1 MANLDENISRFMM
14 AKDRA
19 RRIIQM
25 DANGSLDNIAENAK
39 KNGKMNYSDDG
50 LVNTNIMEHNVQKTP
65 SYTQVSNQA
74 MNTKS
79 KLPKEILESFANN
92 NIDTSMLG
100 VGVGQS
106 SILDQLDSMTNGKLF
121 NEATQ
126 PNSNRRTVQES
137 TPQQQPTIVNSS
149 IDYSMI
155 KMIVEDCM
163 KKYTSALKKSLLNE
177 SKTSVNE
184 NNLQA
189 MKIGDK
195 FSFIDNEGN
204 LYEAKMTFVKNIN
217 TKKRA

>member
-25 DANGSLDNIAENAK
+25 DANGSLDKITENAK
-39 KNGKMNYSDDG
+39 KSGKMSYDSDG
-50 LVNTNIMEHNVQKTP
+50 MVNTTLMEHKTQETP
-65 SYTQVSNQA
+65 SYQNVSYQA
-74 MNTKS
+74 NSGKS

-100 VGVGQS
+100 VDVGQS
-106 SILDQLDSMTNGKLF
+106 SILDQLDSMTNGGLF
-121 NEATQ
+121 TESRQ
-126 PNSNRRTVQES
+126 PSANKPRVQEN
-137 TPQQQPTIVNSS
+137 TIQQQPTVVNPSV
-149 IDYSMI
+149 DYSMI

-163 KKYTSALKKSLLNE
+163 KKYTSALKKSLLSE
-177 SKTSVNE
+177 SKATTHE

-217 TKKRA
+217 SKKRV